1 MSNFRYAGGV
11 TPEEDRFRIGEL
23 SRRTGLSEHVL
34 RAWERRYGVLDPE
47 RSSGGFRLYSPDDER
62 RVRQMQDALARGLS
76 PAEAART
83 AVGAGEPVRGPLD
96 LGEAVDRLADALE
109 DYDAT
114 RAHDLL
120 SELLAT
126 GEVDQVLRET
136 VLPVLR
142 RLGDRWEHG
151 EVSVG
156 QEHFASNLLRARL
169 AGLMQEV
176 PAPARTALL
185 ACPPGEQH
193 DLPLLIHAVC
203 LSRRGWRTVFLGADV
218 PLPDLV
224 GTAHSTQPDLVV
236 VAATTPAHVGS
247 VIGHLRLL
255 ARATTV
261 ALGGRGA
268 TVGAADRAGALL
280 LTADPVTEAERLSEL
295 VAAPVPTPSATPGT
309 GPTTEG

>member
-1 MSNFRYAGGV
+1 MSSEG
-11 TPEEDRFRIGEL
+11 DRFRIGEL

-34 RAWERRYGVLDPE
+34 RAWERRYGVLRPE
-47 RSSGGFRLYSPDDER
+47 RSSGGFRLYSPADER
-62 RVRQMQDALARGLS
+62 RVRQMQDALGRGLS

-83 AVGAGEPVRGPLD
+83 TTAADGSGVPTDHAAAG
-96 LGEAVDRLADALE
+96 DRLIEALE
-109 DYDAT
+109 HYDAT
-114 RAHDLL
+114 LAHQVLD
-120 SELLAT
+120 ELLAT
-126 GEVDQVLRET
+126 GDVDGVLRE
-136 VLPVLR
+136 VVVPVLR

-169 AGLMQEV
+169 AGLVQEV
-176 PAPARTALL
+176 PLPARTVLL

-224 GTAHSTQPDLVV
+224 TTAHSTQPDLVV
-236 VAATTPAHVGS
+236 VAATRSDHVEA
-247 VIGHLRLL
+247 VTGHLRLL
-255 ARATTV
+255 SRATTV

-268 TVGAADRAGALL
+268 TPGAAEEAGALL
-280 LTADPVTEAERLSEL
+280 LTEDPVTEAERVTGL
-295 VAAPVPTPSATPGT
+295 VATSETAAPTTQST